1 MKETKADRILYQDP
15 SSLQINEDMVISEVG
30 HESDLQ
36 GDQVKPFSRPTSGIT
51 LERTIL
57 PGIETKDSPIKKEK
71 LGAGNELPVKGLS
84 VRASGIGAPAKELSQ
99 SRKSRNQ
106 SSLNVNTTQITD
118 NANSSRMIGRNGS
131 V

>member
-1 MKETKADRILYQDP
+1 
-15 SSLQINEDMVISEVG
+15 MVISEVG

-36 GDQVKPFSRPTSGIT
+36 GEQVKPFSRPTSGIT

-57 PGIETKDSPIKKEK
+57 PGIETKESPVKKEK
-71 LGAGNELPVKGLS
+71 LGTGNEPLVKGIS
-84 VRASGIGAPAKELSQ
+84 ARASDVGAPAKKLSQ

-106 SSLNVNTTQITD
+106 SSLNVNTTQNTD
-118 NANSSRMIGRNGS
+118 NANSSRIIGRNGS

>member
-1 MKETKADRILYQDP
+1 
-15 SSLQINEDMVISEVG
+15 MVISEVG
-30 HESDLQ
+30 HESDLH

-57 PGIETKDSPIKKEK
+57 PGIETKDSPDKKEK
-71 LGAGNELPVKGLS
+71 LGSGNEPLVKGIS
-84 VRASGIGAPAKELSQ
+84 VRASDIGAPAKKLSQ

-106 SSLNVNTTQITD
+106 SSLNVNTTQNTD
-118 NANSSRMIGRNGS
+118 NANSSRIIGRNGS